1 MGNGKKVLDYE
12 LKCLFYGRN
21 LKCNNI
27 IVFNFICSRNATNLE
42 RFQLSISK
50 KEMYSAKDT
59 LVDSVVQDMI
69 QLPIQ
74 HVGK

>member
-1 MGNGKKVLDYE
+1 ME
-12 LKCLFYGRN
+12 ETHN
-21 LKCNNI
+21 LYI
-27 IVFNFICSRNATNLE
+27 IFVEFFICSRNATNLE

>member
-1 MGNGKKVLDYE
+1 M
-12 LKCLFYGRN
+12 
-21 LKCNNI
+21 
-27 IVFNFICSRNATNLE
+27 FNFICSRNATNLE